1 MWSPV
6 VYILRVLMVE
16 ECGARVRRSGA
27 GCNARC
33 SMQGYV
39 LQASGHNGR
48 LTFRLAYVRDT
59 SYIACLLLVSVPTS
73 VRFFSILNPDGRPIS
88 LSSSPPP
95 PLKASGDV

>member
-1 MWSPV
+1 M
-6 VYILRVLMVE
+6 RVCV
-16 ECGARVRRSGA
+16 GAA
-27 GCNARC
+27 PDAMQCNARC

-88 LSSSPPP
+88 FLAS
-95 PLKASGDV
+95 LKASGDV